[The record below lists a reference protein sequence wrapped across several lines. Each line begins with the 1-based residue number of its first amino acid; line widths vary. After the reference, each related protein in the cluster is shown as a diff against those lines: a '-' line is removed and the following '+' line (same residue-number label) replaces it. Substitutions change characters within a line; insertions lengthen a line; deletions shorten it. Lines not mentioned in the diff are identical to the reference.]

1 MTTIL
6 LYNAQTESKIS
17 SLKHVVEDIALKNTG
32 IKLIEVNA
40 GNFREKLTDKVDLLI
55 LPGARAGTAYRDQL
69 AGENFEHLKKH
80 MARGMHVLG
89 ICAGSFVLA
98 KDFDFDVYDPVTGD
112 LIEQKHIQS
121 EIGIADVRAYGP
133 DLRLYPLRPREK
145 SNPWSVYTATPVTF
159 DDADGKE
166 TKAHVALSKGPSF
179 TGHNPQQCTPIA
191 TYDTTGDSAIVA
203 FKYGKGGGVLSGP
216 ALEVGGENLI
226 HYVFEEHLKIPQCLN
241 VIPRWTTARTPG
253 QNSGSKRW
261 KHCCRENPHCI
272 TRYAKISASRP
283 KASPYP
289 ARRNLPHPQNTHNK
303 CCGAKYLL
311 APPPR

>member
-241 VIPRWTTARTPG
+241 VITALDNSKDAWAKLWVKTLETLLPG
-253 QNSGSKRW
+253 KPALHNQIRQNFG
-261 KHCCRENPHCI
+261 
-272 TRYAKISASRP
+272 
-283 KASPYP
+283 
-289 ARRNLPHPQNTHNK
+289 
-303 CCGAKYLL
+303 L
-311 APPPR
+311 APKSKPIPGTPQPPTPPKYP